1 MCKKIKL
8 YFLTITILFF
18 YGCTSNENKSNRV
31 IKKEVKENKKI
42 EEPKLGDELFIG
54 FRVNMNQNQIL
65 DKIKELRSK
74 NKLERFGEITY
85 GYRFLIDDLDFRMS
99 FYFRSKGKEFYFK
112 EKNEKYRLDEII
124 LNETVCH
131 DLIGEKGVHT
141 LTGECFPEIN
151 RKKLLQ
157 LYLSK
162 YKFEKIEKTLINQSI
177 YRFLNE
183 KEREREALKPVGKRG
198 AINIIKL
205 PNGKSILYYNKDKGI
220 SIRCVYGYSEENTR
234 TIGFKKIEIRY
245 LTKERIDAQI
255 EYFNE
260 YLRINAENE
269 KEKKEEEEDR
279 KLKKNE
285 TLEDI

>member
-1 MCKKIKL
+1 LCKKIKL

-18 YGCTSNENKSNRV
+18 YGCTNNENKSNQV
-31 IKKEVKENKKI
+31 IKKEDKEKKKI

-54 FRVNMNQNQIL
+54 FRFNMNQNQIL

-74 NKLERFGEITY
+74 NKIERFGEITY
-85 GYRFLIDDLDFRMS
+85 GYRFLIDDLDFRMF

-112 EKNEKYRLDEII
+112 EKNETSRLDEII
-124 LNETVCH
+124 FNETKCY
-131 DLIGEKGVHT
+131 DLTHTGGETT
-141 LTGECFPEIN
+141 LEGECFPEIN

-234 TIGFKKIEIRY
+234 TMGFKKIEIRY

-260 YLRINAENE
+260 YLRVNAE